1 VRGLTLALEL
11 NWNRKQRKALHEGG
25 ATRRGGGAAAAAAGG
40 GSAFT
45 PHDWE
50 TSVVIIALW
59 TDPSAAARAACE
71 RWADA
76 AFHALRPF
84 AKVRPGI

>member
-1 VRGLTLALEL
+1 MLEL
-11 NWNRKQRKALHEGG
+11 SWNGKQCEVLHAGG
-25 ATRRGGGAAAAAAGG
+25 ATRRGGGAAAAAAAAGG

-59 TDPSAAARAACE
+59 TDPAAAARAACE
-71 RWADA
+71 SWADG

-84 AKVRPGI
+84 AKVGPSRK